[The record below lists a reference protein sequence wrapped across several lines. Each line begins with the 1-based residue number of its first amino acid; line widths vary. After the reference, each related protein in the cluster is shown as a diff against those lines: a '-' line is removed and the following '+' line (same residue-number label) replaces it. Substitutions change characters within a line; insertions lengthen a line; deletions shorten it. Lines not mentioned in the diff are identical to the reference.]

1 METGLARQ
9 EFNRIL
15 KIMKDLGYKD
25 SDSLEKFWMNNSY
38 KVNNL
43 AYGNGAYG
51 SFETQIKWHFEDYQ
65 VIQKS
70 IVDYLNSKT
79 QQAFI
84 PENYRN
90 RIKIV
95 VDFTDWSYQFE
106 GKTYTSQDY
115 GRLVSTYDDEDDK
128 LYYLFDFSG
137 IDLSEV
143 SVRNCIIKNC
153 YFDSAFFDSALFENV
168 DFEDCMLD
176 YASFH
181 KATLS
186 TVGFVNNTTIRG
198 ILLDCAWVENL
209 KNLNHN
215 SLPTSFVYTEVKY
228 KWIIAK
234 LFKSIFYKD
243 GLALSDFRGQN
254 HTTFMNVN
262 VEGLTRSHVKTDIDY
277 INWFQ
282 SLTGKLFR
290 FKRLRLKTKI
300 GFVLSCVT
308 TKYWSSFAALGISA
322 FAINILYS
330 IVYFCNNSSYH
341 ELSVGTP
348 VEKFIKSFYYSTVT
362 FMTLGYGD
370 VYPENW
376 GGQLIVITEV
386 TLGYIVLGLFVYLV
400 SRKVDKLY

>member
-1 METGLARQ
+1 MEAGIARQ

-15 KIMKDLGYKD
+15 KIIKDLGYKD
-25 SDSLEKFWMNNSY
+25 NDSLAEFWTKNSFQI
-38 KVNNL
+38 NNL

-51 SFETQIKWHFEDYQ
+51 SFETQIKWLFDDYQ

-79 QQAFI
+79 REAYI
-84 PENYRN
+84 PENYHN
-90 RIKIV
+90 RIKIT
-95 VDFTDWSYQFE
+95 VDFSDWSFQLK
-106 GKTYTSQDY
+106 GKTYTSKDFAEF
-115 GRLVSTYDDEDDK
+115 VKTFDDEDK
-128 LYYLFDFSG
+128 SHFLFDFSG
-137 IDLSEV
+137 IDLSGV

-153 YFDSAFFDSALFENV
+153 YFDSAFFDSASFENV

-176 YASFH
+176 YSSFH

-186 TVGFVNNTTIRG
+186 TVGFTNYTTIRG

-234 LFKSIFYKD
+234 LFKSVFYKG
-243 GLALSDFRGQN
+243 GLALNDFRNQN

-290 FKRLRLKTKI
+290 FKRLRFKTKI

-322 FAINILYS
+322 FVINLIYS
-330 IVYFCNNSSYH
+330 IIYFCNNNSYNALH
-341 ELSVGTP
+341 EGNSI
-348 VEKFIKSFYYSTVT
+348 EKFIKSFYYSTVT
-362 FMTLGYGD
+362 FMT
-370 VYPENW
+370 
-376 GGQLIVITEV
+376 
-386 TLGYIVLGLFVYLV
+386 
-400 SRKVDKLY
+400 